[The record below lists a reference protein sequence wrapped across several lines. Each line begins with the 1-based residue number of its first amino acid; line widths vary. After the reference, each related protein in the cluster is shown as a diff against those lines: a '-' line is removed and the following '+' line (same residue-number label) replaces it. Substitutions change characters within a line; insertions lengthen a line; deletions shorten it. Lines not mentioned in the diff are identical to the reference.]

1 MMRGMTVRGAAV
13 DARAGEDSP
22 RRPWGEPGRSAVPA
36 LDGLRAVA
44 VLAVL
49 LTHVGFQTGRVNE
62 GQLGA
67 VLSRL
72 DIGVTVFFLL
82 SGFLLYRPFATAH
95 AAGRSGPS
103 LRLYARNRA
112 LRILPAYWVL
122 VLVVVPVL
130 SPDVVSAGEL
140 ARQALFL
147 QTATAG
153 YLHDGLTQTWSL
165 VVEVGFYLLL
175 PLLAWTARPRRPRTP
190 DQQLRAEALL
200 LGAMVAVALAWNLAV
215 HGAGLGDE
223 RVTAV
228 WLPGYLDWFAL
239 GMGLAVLRVWLDAG
253 GRGRLADLLRQV
265 APAWGTWLLL
275 GGLLFWL
282 ATSPAT
288 GPRGLV
294 PLTAW
299 EAVPRHVLYGLVA
312 TCLLLPVVLSSG
324 GAWARVLSTRPARHL
339 GRISYGVFLWHL
351 LALDLAFR
359 VTGLEVFTGR
369 ALAVLAV
376 ALPLSLLMAEI
387 SLRVVE
393 EPALRRKL
401 PTTLR

>member
-1 MMRGMTVRGAAV
+1 M
-13 DARAGEDSP
+13 
-22 RRPWGEPGRSAVPA
+22 
-36 LDGLRAVA
+36 
-44 VLAVL
+44 L
-49 LTHVGFQTGRVNE
+49 LTHVGFQTGRVDE
-62 GQLGA
+62 GQVGA

-82 SGFLLYRPFATAH
+82 SGFLLYRPFVTAH
-95 AAGRSGPS
+95 MAGRSGPAM
-103 LRLYARNRA
+103 RVYARNRA

-130 SPDVVSAGEL
+130 SPDAASAGEL
-140 ARQALFL
+140 VRQALLL

-153 YLHDGLTQTWSL
+153 HLHAGLTQTWSL
-165 VVEVGFYLLL
+165 VVEVGFYALL

-190 DQQLRAEALL
+190 DQQLRAEGLLL
-200 LGAMVAVALAWNLAV
+200 LGMVVTAIAWNVAVHA
-215 HGAGLGDE
+215 GGLGDE
-223 RVTAV
+223 RVTTI

-253 GRGRLADLLRQV
+253 GQGRLADLLRQV
-265 APAWGTWLLL
+265 GPAWGSWLVL

-288 GPRGLV
+288 GPRELV
-294 PLTAW
+294 APTAW
-299 EAVPRHVLYGLVA
+299 EALPRHVLYGLVA

-324 GAWARVLSTRPARHL
+324 GAWGRLLSTRPARHL

-359 VTGLEVFTGR
+359 ITGVEVFTGR
-369 ALAVLAV
+369 ALVVLAV
-376 ALPLSLLMAEI
+376 TLPLSLLIAEV

-401 PTTLR
+401 PTSPR